1 MVALVPWEAEGGSAG
16 TRVAPL
22 LHRVMAER
30 VETLVELYLRSCERH
45 AERPAL
51 GTKRAEGWEWTTYRD
66 LRAQIDRLRGG
77 LAGVGVGEGDR
88 VAIISDNRVEWAV
101 ACFATHGLGGVFV
114 PMYEA
119 QLPGDWRFILSDAGA
134 KVVIAAS
141 RPIFDRVLA
150 MDLPQLRVIGVD
162 LPHDDPRSFSALMR
176 AGAERPVDVRPPA
189 PDAVANLV
197 YTSGTTGRP
206 KGVILSH
213 GNIASNIFATIE
225 AFPLEPEDRTLS
237 FLPWAHS
244 YGQAEL
250 YYVLGQGASTALN
263 DAIPHLLENLAEVR
277 PTMLVAVPRIFNRIY
292 EAVSQQMASRPA
304 FVRRM
309 FQAGI
314 HDAIR
319 RSQGERLSAWEKL
332 RLALD
337 DRLIFS
343 RIQQKFGG
351 RLKFVLSAS
360 AALSKEVAEL
370 VDAVGLTVY
379 EGYGLSETS
388 PVVSANTRE
397 NRKLGSVGK
406 VIPGVRVEIDA
417 SASDVPGRGEILV
430 YGPNVMRGYHNL
442 PEQSAEVLTPDGG
455 LRTGDLGYLDDE
467 GFLFITGRI
476 KEQYKLE
483 NGKYVMP
490 APIEE
495 HFKLSPYIA
504 NIMLYGANRPYNVAL
519 VVPDEAAVR
528 SWADENDIHLGELA
542 SDPRVTDLILG
553 ELRERSGE
561 LKSYEEPRK
570 ILLLSED
577 FTTEN
582 DLMTPTMK
590 VKRRNI
596 ERRFG
601 PQLDALYGE
610 PARPAPQVARAPP
623 P

>member
-1 MVALVPWEAEGGSAG
+1 MTIPSLVTVWEESSRRHATRDAL
-16 TRVAPL
+16 
-22 LHRVMAER
+22 AER
-30 VETLVELYLRSCERH
+30 RAGGEWAWLSYADVAARVDRCRS
-45 AERPAL
+45 
-51 GTKRAEGWEWTTYRD
+51 
-66 LRAQIDRLRGG
+66 G
-77 LAGVGVGEGDR
+77 LARLGVSPGDR
-88 VAIISDNRVEWAV
+88 VAVISDNRIDWVV
-101 ACFATHGLGGVFV
+101 ACYAIYGLEGALV
-114 PMYEA
+114 PMYQA
-119 QLPGDWRFILSDAGA
+119 QLDREREHILEDSGA
-134 KVVIAAS
+134 TIALVATEPLHTSVSALRERLPSLRAVVG
-141 RPIFDRVLA
+141 L
-150 MDLPQLRVIGVD
+150 DLPPD
-162 LPHDDPRSFSALMR
+162 HPDSFAALL
-176 AGAERPVDVRPPA
+176 ALGEAEPIPARRPA
-189 PDAVANLV
+189 PGTVAGFF
-197 YTSGTTGRP
+197 YTSGTTGLP
-206 KGVILSH
+206 KGVVLTHANLS
-213 GNIASNIFATIE
+213 SNLLAMRE
-225 AFPLEPEDRTLS
+225 VFPLEPGEISLS

-244 YGQAEL
+244 FGQVCELHYGL
-250 YYVLGQGASTALN
+250 SQGMSIAIN
-263 DAIPHLLENLAEVR
+263 DAIPNLLENLKEIR
-277 PTMLVAVPRIFNRIY
+277 PTILVAVPRVFNRIY
-292 EAVSQQMASRPA
+292 RAVMQDISQRPA
-304 FVRRM
+304 PLRRL
-309 FQAGI
+309 FQDGLEAAAQ
-314 HDAIR
+314 HR
-319 RSQGERLSAWEKL
+319 RGEKVGFL
-332 RLALD
+332 RELELKLD
-337 DRLIFS
+337 DKLIFAKI
-343 RIQQKFGG
+343 RERFGG
-351 RLKFVLSAS
+351 RLEKVISGS
-360 AALSKEVAEL
+360 AALTLEVAEL
-370 VDAVGLTVY
+370 IDALGIAVY

-417 SASDVPGRGEILV
+417 SASDVPGRGEIIV

-442 PEQSAEVLTPDGG
+442 PKQSAEVLTPDGG

-495 HFKLSPYIA
+495 HLKLSPYIA

-528 SWADENDIHLGELA
+528 SWAEENDIHLGELA
-542 SDPRVTDLILG
+542 SDPRVTDLILR